1 MSDDRLEPLRRI
13 AVGVSAALLT
23 ALLLWLTLSSMQAEE
38 PRRTARLEEIH
49 TLSVLR
55 ATGEVLR
62 AMQNAETGQ
71 RGYILTRDPTFLEP
85 LRNARQDLPGALDRL
100 RELTLSDPASA
111 TSVKRIEE
119 LAASRMGALDRSLE
133 LLRQGRFERAGLV
146 AHLRAGK
153 QAMDLLRRELGAL
166 EQATEAELQVS
177 EARARHHETIAR
189 QWRTMLS
196 LFTLTL
202 ALLCA
207 SAVLGLLKARRE
219 NRDQQI
225 RAKSQLV
232 LDTGRHLL
240 QSIIDSS
247 QNIIFVKTRKGEI
260 LFANAEFR
268 RIVRQPIDTLHGRP
282 IPPTADPDEARLL
295 AIADRMALD
304 HGERS
309 DVALRLEVDG
319 EKRWYSVEKNPWIR
333 DGKIIGVIGIARD
346 VSEMKNREEELE
358 QRVAARTAQLESAL
372 ASVQREMTE
381 REAAQES
388 LRQLQ
393 KIESLGQLTGGIA
406 HDFNNMLAVVMGSL
420 DTLRRNLPEAEAKT
434 LLPLIETALAGATSA
449 ADLTARLLAFARQ
462 QKLEPTLVEINALV
476 RRTKTLLARTLG
488 KNIDV
493 VLDLDPAAG
502 WVEVDNSQLENALIN
517 LAVNA
522 RDAMASGGRL
532 TISTRRLAQKVR
544 ITVADTG
551 AGMTPDQLSR
561 VFDPFYT
568 TKDIGLGT
576 GLGLSQVHGFVAQSG
591 GEVDIASTPQVGTTV
606 TITLP
611 NSAPP
616 DAEPASPAE
625 PDARTDNGEL
635 ILLVEDEALV
645 RIATK
650 ASLQA
655 LGYQV
660 ITAGHGYEA
669 LDHLEANP
677 DIALIITDIA
687 MPGMDGQDL
696 ADAARLLRPDIA
708 VLLTTGYER
717 AKHGAEAYPVLTKP
731 YLLDQL
737 AAMIARLLKAGR
749 RSEQAKAKAKGI
761 SPHHGA
767 TGKEP
772 VRDGT

>member
-196 LFTLTL
+196 LFTLIL

-358 QRVAARTAQLESAL
+358 QRVAD
-372 ASVQREMTE
+372 
-381 REAAQES
+381 
-388 LRQLQ
+388 
-393 KIESLGQLTGGIA
+393 
-406 HDFNNMLAVVMGSL
+406 HF
-420 DTLRRNLPEAEAKT
+420 
-434 LLPLIETALAGATSA
+434 
-449 ADLTARLLAFARQ
+449 
-462 QKLEPTLVEINALV
+462 
-476 RRTKTLLARTLG
+476 
-488 KNIDV
+488 
-493 VLDLDPAAG
+493 DPA
-502 WVEVDNSQLENALIN
+502 
-517 LAVNA
+517 
-522 RDAMASGGRL
+522 
-532 TISTRRLAQKVR
+532 
-544 ITVADTG
+544 
-551 AGMTPDQLSR
+551 
-561 VFDPFYT
+561 
-568 TKDIGLGT
+568 
-576 GLGLSQVHGFVAQSG
+576 
-591 GEVDIASTPQVGTTV
+591 
-606 TITLP
+606 
-611 NSAPP
+611 
-616 DAEPASPAE
+616 
-625 PDARTDNGEL
+625 
-635 ILLVEDEALV
+635 
-645 RIATK
+645 
-650 ASLQA
+650 
-655 LGYQV
+655 
-660 ITAGHGYEA
+660 
-669 LDHLEANP
+669 
-677 DIALIITDIA
+677 
-687 MPGMDGQDL
+687 PGPKGQDHGGGHWCRH
-696 ADAARLLRPDIA
+696 DAGPAFTR
-708 VLLTTGYER
+708 V
-717 AKHGAEAYPVLTKP
+717 
-731 YLLDQL
+731 
-737 AAMIARLLKAGR
+737 
-749 RSEQAKAKAKGI
+749 
-761 SPHHGA
+761 
-767 TGKEP
+767 
-772 VRDGT
+772 